1 MTVSQEADLTL
12 TRLLDAPQEL
22 VYKCFTQPE
31 HYAAWW
37 GPEMFTT
44 PVCELDA
51 RPGGAIQVA
60 MRGPDGG
67 THAMTGSFEELVEF
81 SRVVFKVGVPGAD
94 GNLLFENLNTI
105 ELSEEAGKTRLRL
118 QVRVLSRTEMAA
130 PMLKGMEAGW
140 KSSLD
145 RLEARAVGGDRGM
158 VITRLMGASA
168 EQMWAMWSDPVHV
181 DAWFGPNGFRTVT
194 KSMDFREG
202 GTWLFTMHGPDGVDY
217 PNKVVYRRLARPDM
231 MVYQHSGG
239 DDDPDPFEVFVTF
252 AQEHGKLRVTLRSEF
267 SSHEVR
273 DTKRKFGAEELGG
286 QTLAR
291 LAAHVAS
298 L

>member
-130 PMLKGMEAGW
+130 PMLKANV
-140 KSSLD
+140 LF
-145 RLEARAVGGDRGM
+145 RAV
-158 VITRLMGASA
+158 
-168 EQMWAMWSDPVHV
+168 
-181 DAWFGPNGFRTVT
+181 
-194 KSMDFREG
+194 
-202 GTWLFTMHGPDGVDY
+202 
-217 PNKVVYRRLARPDM
+217 
-231 MVYQHSGG
+231 
-239 DDDPDPFEVFVTF
+239 
-252 AQEHGKLRVTLRSEF
+252 RVPAGR
-267 SSHEVR
+267 HEVR
-273 DTKRKFGAEELGG
+273 FEFAPVSGAIAEL
-286 QTLAR
+286 
-291 LAAHVAS
+291 LAARIR
-298 L
+298 